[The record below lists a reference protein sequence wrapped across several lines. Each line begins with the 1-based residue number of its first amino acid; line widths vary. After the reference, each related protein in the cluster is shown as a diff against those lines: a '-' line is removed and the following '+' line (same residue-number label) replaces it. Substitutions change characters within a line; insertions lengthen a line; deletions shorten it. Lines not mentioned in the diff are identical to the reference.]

1 MMRGSHMITAWS
13 KTQQLVS
20 QSSAEAGLNA
30 SIKAGQEG
38 ICLRNMLAECGR
50 RLEVHI
56 YGDSSASQGIA
67 SRSGVGKVKHL
78 SIRQLWVQERVE
90 DGDLVVHKIPRCENV
105 SDALTHHWHTAEGS
119 KHFET
124 MNCIRWSVFAAV
136 EAASAKGGSGET
148 RAQG

>member
-1 MMRGSHMITAWS
+1 M
-13 KTQQLVS
+13 
-20 QSSAEAGLNA
+20 
-30 SIKAGQEG
+30 
-38 ICLRNMLAECGR
+38 
-50 RLEVHI
+50 
-56 YGDSSASQGIA
+56 
-67 SRSGVGKVKHL
+67 
-78 SIRQLWVQERVE
+78 QERVE

-124 MNCIRWSVFAAV
+124 MNCIRGSVFAAG